1 MIHPILDRDPKVGKR
16 WPYRLLNFL
25 PSRQLWRYLT
35 WQSGGIRS
43 QEPFEVTQALS
54 GSSRILVV
62 LPEGLERLLIALPVV
77 QALFQALPKVAI
89 WLISGPRETPF
100 LAGIFG
106 RERMLSVDPAQFFL
120 GEDHFKELLARLQG
134 MRPDLILNF
143 RTQSPP
149 LLHFLLRKSLAP
161 VRIHLGSGPD
171 WPFSNITLNAAEPL
185 NHPRH
190 YQMAARLWDA
200 SGIPLAGKWTRIA
213 PTPDSLARAELLLA
227 PSRLK
232 PANTVIFPWQ
242 RGPEKVQIA
251 LLKSVAQATRSDG
264 KSLAVLHSVDS
275 LFTSPALP
283 AEVADSYPI
292 LKTDSAGTLLAL
304 FAFTAGTVG
313 LCGPLLL
320 LAGLTDA
327 DVTGYF
333 TPEDARYDTSG
344 LNPKLRVLPLDLAG
358 LEVKSQNENGKRKK

>member
-1 MIHPILDRDPKVGKR
+1 MTHPILDRDPKVGKR

-43 QEPFEVTQALS
+43 QEPFEVTKALS

-62 LPEGLERLLIALPVV
+62 LPERLEELLIAFPVV

-89 WLISGPRETPF
+89 WLVSGPRETPF

-106 RERMLSVDPAQFFL
+106 RERMLSVDPSQFFL
-120 GEDHFKELLARLQG
+120 GEDHFKEVLARLQG
-134 MRPDLILNF
+134 MRPDLTLNF

-149 LLHFLLRKSLAP
+149 LLHYLLRKSLAP
-161 VRIHLGSGPD
+161 VRIHLGPGPE
-171 WPFSNITLNAAEPL
+171 WPFSNLNLIAAEPL
-185 NHPRH
+185 NHLRH

-200 SGIPLAGKWTRIA
+200 SGIPLAGKWTRMV
-213 PTPDSLARAELLLA
+213 PTPDALSRAELLLA

-232 PANTVIFPWQ
+232 PANTVVFPWQ
-242 RGPEKVQIA
+242 PGSEKIQVA
-251 LLKSVAQATRSDG
+251 LLRSVAQATRSGG
-264 KSLAVLHSVDS
+264 KSLAVVHSTDA

-283 AEVADSYPI
+283 PEVSDFYPI

-304 FAFTAGTVG
+304 FASTAGTVG
-313 LCGPLLL
+313 QCGPLLL

-327 DVTGYF
+327 NVTGYF
-333 TPEDARYDTSG
+333 APEDARYDTTG

-358 LEVKSQNENGKRKK
+358 IEVKRKNEK